1 MILEEITYKRN
12 DSFFVIM
19 RNEGVIDCF
28 NLAGYMDYQRDDLE
42 PAIKAE
48 FEDFEVRIHKIMI
61 NFLLSLWRL
70 YENSSGMR

>member
-1 MILEEITYKRN
+1 
-12 DSFFVIM
+12 
-19 RNEGVIDCF
+19 
-28 NLAGYMDYQRDDLE
+28 MDYQRDDLE

-48 FEDFEVRIHKIMI
+48 FEDFEVRIPKIMI